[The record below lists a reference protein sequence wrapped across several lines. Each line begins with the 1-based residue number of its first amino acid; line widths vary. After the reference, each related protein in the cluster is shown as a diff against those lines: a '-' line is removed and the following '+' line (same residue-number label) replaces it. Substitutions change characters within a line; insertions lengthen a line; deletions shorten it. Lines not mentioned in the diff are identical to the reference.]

1 MIKANVAVPRS
12 AKKLMFAILG
22 TNNLPNAL
30 ISPFCPAPKIPSAQT
45 SEVATPGR
53 IPGIKSRARTQKEKL
68 LFLTAKIASAKM
80 MGGMSAFR
88 RSAARKMNIEPME
101 LTKISSLKTLAKFS
115 KPTQM
120 E

>member
-1 MIKANVAVPRS
+1 
-12 AKKLMFAILG
+12 
-22 TNNLPNAL
+22 
-30 ISPFCPAPKIPSAQT
+30 
-45 SEVATPGR
+45 
-53 IPGIKSRARTQKEKL
+53 
-68 LFLTAKIASAKM
+68 M